1 LVYRYVAEQGTGR
14 EEGAFL
20 PCSFWL
26 IEALSLAGRSGEAE
40 DLVYRMNAH
49 ANDLGLFPEEIR
61 HHDGAF
67 LGNFPLALTHV
78 AHLGALLRIADKE

>member
-1 LVYRYVAEQGTGR
+1 MYRYVAEQGTGR

-26 IEALSLAGRSGEAE
+26 VEALALAGRMGEAE
-40 DLVYRMNAH
+40 DFAYRLHAH
-49 ANDLGLFPEEIR
+49 GNDLGLFPEEIR
-61 HHDGAF
+61 HQDGAF

-78 AHLGALLRIADKE
+78 THLSALLRIAGKE